1 MYDRINFLRERVRV
15 QEAVLQS
22 DKRIALVTSIALGL
36 FLMSFVAIVGY
47 RFLISTE
54 IQAAKTK
61 SDAADQKIASLKQV
75 QNAYLLRKNMLSLTS
90 QVIEKRT
97 KAWDAIKYLYTVIP
111 TESKIDS
118 INLSGTDGSL
128 EFTVKSPSITAYK
141 ALSDALQSDQV
152 SASGFS
158 PQLGSMNRDK
168 KGGYALQVRLFMKAP
183 AQPVAVPTDSS
194 SDQSL

>member
-1 MYDRINFLRERVRV
+1 MYERINFLRERVRI

-22 DKRIALVTSIALGL
+22 DKRIALVTSIGLGI

-47 RFLISTE
+47 RFLLASQ
-54 IQAAKTK
+54 IQAAKVK
-61 SDAADQKIASLKQV
+61 ADAADATITSLKSV

-128 EFTVKSPSITAYK
+128 EFTVKSPSIVAYK
-141 ALSDALQSDQV
+141 VLSESLQSDQV
-152 SASGFS
+152 AKSGFR
-158 PQLGSMNRDK
+158 PQLGSLSRDK
-168 KGGYALQVRLFMKAP
+168 KGAYALQVRLFMSAAPKAAATTSP
-183 AQPVAVPTDSS
+183 SVQP
-194 SDQSL
+194 